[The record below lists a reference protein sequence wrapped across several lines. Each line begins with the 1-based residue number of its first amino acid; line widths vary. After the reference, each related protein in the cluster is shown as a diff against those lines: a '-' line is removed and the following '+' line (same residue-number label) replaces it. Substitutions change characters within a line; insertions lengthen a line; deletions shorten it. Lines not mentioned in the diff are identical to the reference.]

1 MVFLVEKQSVL
12 VSKVSLEI
20 QDIDDKSVFN
30 QSLNVVLSQFRE
42 ELDDHREAINENTTE
57 LQSNY
62 NLIDELYQKIDKLSE
77 RMEEL
82 TLLVKGNKEQKMF
95 AFSPLNE
102 KEKNIFSAL
111 YTSSQSGNSVSYRQI
126 SRITGIPEQ
135 LVASY
140 ISAIIE
146 KGIPLLKQYSGGN
159 VYLRIEDDFRQE
171 QTKKNIVG
179 INSTLNCWVVQ

>member
-12 VSKVSLEI
+12 VNSVALEI
-20 QDIDDKSVFN
+20 QNTDDKVVLD
-30 QSLNVVLSQFRE
+30 QQLCVVLSQFRE
-42 ELDDHREAINENTTE
+42 ELDDHRESINENTTE

-62 NLIDELYQKIDKLSE
+62 DLIEELYKKIDKLSE

-82 TLLVKGNKEQKMF
+82 TLLVKGSKEQKKF

-111 YTSSQSGNSVSYRQI
+111 YNTSQSGNSVSYRQL
-126 SRITGIPEQ
+126 SRITGLPDQ

-140 ISAIIE
+140 VSAIIE
-146 KGIPLLKQYSGGN
+146 KGIPLLKQYSGSI
-159 VYLRIEDDFRQE
+159 VYLRIEDDFRCE